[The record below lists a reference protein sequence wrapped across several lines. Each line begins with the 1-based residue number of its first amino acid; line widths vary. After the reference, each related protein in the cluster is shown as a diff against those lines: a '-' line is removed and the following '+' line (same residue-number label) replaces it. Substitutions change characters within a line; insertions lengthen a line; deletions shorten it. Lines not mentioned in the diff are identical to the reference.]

1 MSADPLEIAATALG
15 PLLEEVVFLGG
26 ASIQLWLSDPAAPAA
41 RVTDDVDVITDITSL
56 ISYYRL
62 GERLRKRGFSEAIDS
77 DVICR
82 WRHQATGLLL
92 DAMPDDEKVLGF
104 SNEWYEHAIET
115 AVVHRLPS
123 GVEIRAATPPS
134 IVATKLVAWHGRGNN
149 DMLRSLDLHDI
160 FVLID
165 GRGELPDEIAAQ
177 TPELQSYIAQELAT
191 LRKDPYFTYLIESA
205 LHGYGQQATPRAQH
219 LQEQID
225 TIITPSMGSSKK

>member
-1 MSADPLEIAATALG
+1 VSTDPLEIAATALG

-56 ISYYRL
+56 TSYYRL
-62 GERLRKRGFSEAIDS
+62 GERLRERGFSEAIDS
-77 DVICR
+77 GVICR

-92 DAMPDDEKVLGF
+92 DVMPDDEKVLGF
-104 SNEWYEHAIET
+104 SNKWYQHAIET

-123 GVEIRAATPPS
+123 GMEIRAATPPS

-165 GRGELPDEIAAQ
+165 GREELPDEVAAQ

-191 LRKDPYFTYLIESA
+191 LREERYFTYLIESA
-205 LHGYGQQATPRAQH
+205 LHGYGQQAAPRAQH

-225 TIITPSMGSSKK
+225 EIITPRG

>member
-1 MSADPLEIAATALG
+1 VSTDPLEIAATALG

-56 ISYYRL
+56 IAYYRL

-77 DVICR
+77 GVICR

-92 DAMPDDEKVLGF
+92 DVMPDDEKVLGF
-104 SNEWYEHAIET
+104 SNKWYQHAIET

-123 GVEIRAATPPS
+123 GMEIRAATPPS

-165 GRGELPDEIAAQ
+165 GREELPDEVAAQ

-191 LRKDPYFTYLIESA
+191 LREERYFTYLIESA
-205 LHGYGQQATPRAQH
+205 LHGYGQQAAPRAQH

-225 TIITPSMGSSKK
+225 EIITPRG

>member
-1 MSADPLEIAATALG
+1 VALG

-26 ASIQLWLSDPAAPAA
+26 SSIQLWLSDPAAPAA
-41 RVTDDVDVITDITSL
+41 RVTDDIDVISDITSL
-56 ISYYRL
+56 TGYYGL
-62 GERLRKRGFSEAIDS
+62 GDRLRERGFSEAIDS
-77 DVICR
+77 HVICR
-82 WRHQATGLLL
+82 WRHRETGLLL
-92 DAMPDDEKVLGF
+92 DVMPDDEKVLGF

-123 GVEIRAATPPS
+123 GKQIHAATPPS
-134 IVATKLVAWHGRGNN
+134 IATKLVAWHGRGNN

-165 GRGELPDEIAAQ
+165 GRPELPDEIAAQ
-177 TPELQSYIAQELAT
+177 TSELQSYIAQELAT

-205 LHGYGQQATPRAQH
+205 LHGYGQQATPRARH

-225 TIITPSMGSSKK
+225 KIITPSG

>member
-1 MSADPLEIAATALG
+1 MSTDPLEIAARALG

-41 RVTDDVDVITDITSL
+41 RVTDDVDVISDITSL
-56 ISYYRL
+56 TGYYRL
-62 GERLRKRGFSEAIDS
+62 GERLRERGFSEAIDS

-82 WRHQATGLLL
+82 WRHRETGLLL
-92 DAMPDDEKVLGF
+92 DVMPDDEDVLGF

-123 GVEIRAATPPS
+123 GTQIHAATPPS

-149 DMLRSLDLHDI
+149 DMLSSLDLHDI
-160 FVLID
+160 LVLID
-165 GRGELPDEIAAQ
+165 GRAELPDEIAAQ
-177 TPELQSYIAQELAT
+177 ALELQRYIAGELAT
-191 LRKDPYFTYLIESA
+191 LREERYFTYLIESA
-205 LHGYGQQATPRAQH
+205 LHGYGQQAASRAQH

-225 TIITPSMGSSKK
+225 TIITPRG